1 MAAILLRYNIFRAI
15 DVRV

>member
-1 MAAILLRYNIFRAI
+1 MAAVLLRYNIFRAI